1 MSSNGDLHYHYNGDS
16 ELHEMSQEAAEF
28 AITFGDW
35 LKEHDRDVHDG
46 HRCMDE
52 RLGMLAWLAHRWGV
66 STVDFLAPETA
77 VFFITTLDE
86 IEQHHD
92 EHAHDEESDE

>member
-1 MSSNGDLHYHYNGDS
+1 MENGDSHRYHYNGDDD
-16 ELHEMSQEAAEF
+16 LHEMSVEATNF
-28 AITFGDW
+28 ANTFGEW
-35 LKEHDRDVHDG
+35 LEQHDRDVHDG

-66 STVDFLAPETA
+66 TTVDFLAPESA

-86 IEQHHD
+86 IEQRHNEHLREHD
-92 EHAHDEESDE
+92 DD